1 MSELVSRVHKLNND
15 ILLLQEQVME
25 ERRRYVDE
33 VDHSDQLAHFLSML
47 HNGKNCTPFCS
58 FCDVIRTH
66 EKRRLNDSENVFK
79 LVVLPDSVDI
89 SAE

>member
-33 VDHSDQLAHFLSML
+33 VDHSDQLAHFLSIL
-47 HNGKNCTPFCS
+47 HNGKDCTPFCS

-66 EKRRLNDSENVFK
+66 EKRRLDDGENAFK
-79 LVVLPDSVDI
+79 LVAFSDSVDI
-89 SAE
+89 STE